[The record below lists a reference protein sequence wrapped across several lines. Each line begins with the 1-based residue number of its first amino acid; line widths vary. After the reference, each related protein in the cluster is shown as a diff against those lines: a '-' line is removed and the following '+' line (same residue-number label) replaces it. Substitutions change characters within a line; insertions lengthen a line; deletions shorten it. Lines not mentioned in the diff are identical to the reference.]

1 MSANNIEIVVAESSV
16 ATQKKVKV
24 PTLSGKYI
32 KFLVFGNWFID
43 RLAVS
48 DEATVEAMREQLE
61 LFAGVSKQT
70 EMFDLFFQEI
80 KDSTK
85 SMKAL
90 IRKHNAPPKKEK
102 KPRAKASDG
111 TETEKKRGRKKK
123 ATEVVHDKQDDLVAE
138 IVAAAQGQGT
148 DGSPNPSLM
157 VAEPQPKKKYVRK
170 PKVAGASPPACPP
183 LSELVADLIVE
194 QPLAIAEPVAEQKV
208 EIVAVAEPE
217 TQKKV
222 KAVKKTDEEK
232 LAEKTAKDAEKLA
245 EKAVKDAEKLAEKT
259 AKDAEKLAEK
269 TAKDAEKLAE
279 KAKKDAEKAKK
290 DADKLLA
297 KADKADKKKKTPPT
311 SPTAHTNN
319 DTDDELELDVRKI
332 TCASSGLS
340 YLLDNDNNVYD
351 IHSHIIVGHL
361 NNLHVSLHNNA

>member
-1 MSANNIEIVVAESSV
+1 MSSQNIEIVIAETVTKVAK
-16 ATQKKVKV
+16 TKT

-43 RLAVS
+43 RLAVAGTT
-48 DEATVEAMREQLE
+48 DEATVEAMRQQLE

-102 KPRAKASDG
+102 KPRAKASVATDG

-170 PKVAGASPPACPP
+170 PKIVEPETARALEP
-183 LSELVADLIVE
+183 ELVAEQIVV
-194 QPLAIAEPVAEQKV
+194 QKVAVAEPVAEV
-208 EIVAVAEPE
+208 VAE
-217 TQKKV
+217 TDTKKKV

-232 LAEKTAKDAEKLA
+232 LAEKAIKDAEKLA
-245 EKAVKDAEKLAEKT
+245 EKEK
-259 AKDAEKLAEK
+259 
-269 TAKDAEKLAE
+269 KDAEKLAE
-279 KAKKDAEKAKK
+279 KAKKDAEKLAEKEKKDAEKAKK
-290 DADKLLA
+290 DAEKLA
-297 KADKADKKKKTPPT
+297 NKATKKPADKKKTTPT
-311 SPTAHTNN
+311 ASPTKLDSDN
-319 DTDDELELDVRKI
+319 DDDDDEVELDVRKI
-332 TCASSGLS
+332 TCTSSGIS
-340 YLLDNDNNVYD
+340 YLIDNLDNVYD
-351 IHSHIIVGHL
+351 INSHLIVGKF
-361 NNLHVSLHNNA
+361 NNLNLTVSIY

>member
-1 MSANNIEIVVAESSV
+1 MSSQNIEIVIAETVTKVAK
-16 ATQKKVKV
+16 TKT

-43 RLAVS
+43 RLAVAGTT
-48 DEATVEAMREQLE
+48 DEATVEAMRLQLE

-102 KPRAKASDG
+102 KPRAKASVATDG

-148 DGSPNPSLM
+148 DGSTNPSLM

-170 PKVAGASPPACPP
+170 PKIVEPETARALEP
-183 LSELVADLIVE
+183 ELVAEQIVV
-194 QPLAIAEPVAEQKV
+194 QKVAVAEPVAEQV
-208 EIVAVAEPE
+208 VAETE
-217 TQKKV
+217 IKKKV

-232 LAEKTAKDAEKLA
+232 LAEKAIKDAEKLA
-245 EKAVKDAEKLAEKT
+245 EKEK
-259 AKDAEKLAEK
+259 
-269 TAKDAEKLAE
+269 KDAEKLAE
-279 KAKKDAEKAKK
+279 KAKKDAEKLANKATKK
-290 DADKLLA
+290 PAD
-297 KADKADKKKKTPPT
+297 KADKADKKKKTTPT
-311 SPTAHTNN
+311 ASPTKLDNN
-319 DTDDELELDVRKI
+319 SDNDDEDDEVELDVRKI
-332 TCASSGLS
+332 TCTSSGIS
-340 YLLDNDNNVYD
+340 YLLDNLDNVYD
-351 IHSHIIVGHL
+351 IHSHLIVGKFNNL
-361 NNLHVSLHNNA
+361 NNSVSII

>member
-1 MSANNIEIVVAESSV
+1 MSANNIEIVVAETVTKV
-16 ATQKKVKV
+16 AKTKT

-43 RLAVS
+43 RLAVAGTA
-48 DEATVEAMREQLE
+48 DEATVETMREQLE

-102 KPRAKASDG
+102 KSRAKASVATDG
-111 TETEKKRGRKKK
+111 TEIEKKRGRKKK

-148 DGSPNPSLM
+148 DGSTNPSLVVEQ

-170 PKVAGASPPACPP
+170 PKVVLAETDVVRALEP
-183 LSELVADLIVE
+183 ELVAEQIVE
-194 QPLAIAEPVAEQKV
+194 QVAEPVAET
-208 EIVAVAEPE
+208 E
-217 TQKKV
+217 TKKKV

-232 LAEKTAKDAEKLA
+232 LAEK
-245 EKAVKDAEKLAEKT
+245 AVKDAEKLAEK
-259 AKDAEKLAEK
+259 EK
-269 TAKDAEKLAE
+269 KDAEKLAE
-279 KAKKDAEKAKK
+279 KAKKDAEKLAEKEKK
-290 DADKLLA
+290 DAEKLAEKTKKDAEKLSA
-297 KADKADKKKKTPPT
+297 KADKKKKTPPT
-311 SPTAHTNN
+311 SPTTTTTPAN
-319 DTDDELELDVRKI
+319 DDENDENDDDDVELDVRKI
-332 TCASSGLS
+332 TCASTGIS

-351 IHSHIIVGHL
+351 INSHNILGKFNL
-361 NNLHVSLHNNA
+361 NNLSVNLI

>member
-269 TAKDAEKLAE
+269 
-279 KAKKDAEKAKK
+279 AKKDAEKAKK

>member
-1 MSANNIEIVVAESSV
+1 MSSQNIEIVIAETVTKVAK
-16 ATQKKVKV
+16 TKT

-43 RLAVS
+43 RLAVAGTT
-48 DEATVEAMREQLE
+48 DEATVEAMRQQLE

-102 KPRAKASDG
+102 KPRAKASVATDG

-148 DGSPNPSLM
+148 DGSTNPSLM

-170 PKVAGASPPACPP
+170 PKIVEPETARALEP
-183 LSELVADLIVE
+183 ELVAEQIVV
-194 QPLAIAEPVAEQKV
+194 QKVAEPVAEQV
-208 EIVAVAEPE
+208 VAETE
-217 TQKKV
+217 TKKKV

-232 LAEKTAKDAEKLA
+232 LAEKAIKDAEKLA
-245 EKAVKDAEKLAEKT
+245 EKEK
-259 AKDAEKLAEK
+259 
-269 TAKDAEKLAE
+269 KDAEKLAE
-279 KAKKDAEKAKK
+279 KAKKDAEKLAEKEKKDAEKAKK
-290 DADKLLA
+290 DAEKLA
-297 KADKADKKKKTPPT
+297 NKATKKPADKKKTTPT
-311 SPTAHTNN
+311 ASPTKLDNN
-319 DTDDELELDVRKI
+319 SDNDDDEDDEVELDVRKI
-332 TCASSGLS
+332 TCTSSGIS
-340 YLLDNDNNVYD
+340 YLIDNLDNVYD
-351 IHSHIIVGHL
+351 INSHLIVGKFNNL
-361 NNLHVSLHNNA
+361 NNSVSIY

>member
-1 MSANNIEIVVAESSV
+1 MSSQNIEIVIAETVTKVAK
-16 ATQKKVKV
+16 TKT

-43 RLAVS
+43 RLAVAGTT
-48 DEATVEAMREQLE
+48 DEATVEAMRLQLE

-102 KPRAKASDG
+102 KPRAKASVATDG

-138 IVAAAQGQGT
+138 IVAAAQGQVT
-148 DGSPNPSLM
+148 DGSTNPSLM

-170 PKVAGASPPACPP
+170 PKIVEPETARALEP
-183 LSELVADLIVE
+183 ELVAEQIVV
-194 QPLAIAEPVAEQKV
+194 QKVAVAEPVAEQV
-208 EIVAVAEPE
+208 VAETE
-217 TQKKV
+217 IKKKV

-232 LAEKTAKDAEKLA
+232 LAEKAIKDAEKLA
-245 EKAVKDAEKLAEKT
+245 EKEK
-259 AKDAEKLAEK
+259 
-269 TAKDAEKLAE
+269 KDAEKLAE
-279 KAKKDAEKAKK
+279 KAKKDAEKLAEKEKKDAEKAKK
-290 DADKLLA
+290 DAEKLA
-297 KADKADKKKKTPPT
+297 NKATKKPADKADKADKKKKTTPT
-311 SPTAHTNN
+311 ASPTKLDNN
-319 DTDDELELDVRKI
+319 SDNDDEDDEVELDVRKI
-332 TCASSGLS
+332 TCTSSGIS
-340 YLLDNDNNVYD
+340 YLLDNLDNVYD
-351 IHSHIIVGHL
+351 IHSHLIVGKFNNL
-361 NNLHVSLHNNA
+361 NNSVSII

>member
-1 MSANNIEIVVAESSV
+1 MSSQNIEIVIAETQGTTGSPNPSLGV
-16 ATQKKVKV
+16 PTQKKAKT

-43 RLAVS
+43 RLAVAGTT
-48 DEATVEAMREQLE
+48 DEATVEAMRLQLE

-102 KPRAKASDG
+102 KSRAKASVATDG

-138 IVAAAQGQGT
+138 IVAAAQGAGT
-148 DGSPNPSLM
+148 DSSPNPSLM

-170 PKVAGASPPACPP
+170 PKTQGTDGSTNPSLQLEP
-183 LSELVADLIVE
+183 ELVAEQIVV
-194 QPLAIAEPVAEQKV
+194 QKVAEPVAEV
-208 EIVAVAEPE
+208 VAETE
-217 TQKKV
+217 TKKKV

-232 LAEKTAKDAEKLA
+232 LAEKALKDAEKLA
-245 EKAVKDAEKLAEKT
+245 EKEK
-259 AKDAEKLAEK
+259 
-269 TAKDAEKLAE
+269 KDAEKLAE
-279 KAKKDAEKAKK
+279 KAKKDAEKLAEKEKK
-290 DADKLLA
+290 DAEKLA
-297 KADKADKKKKTPPT
+297 NKATKKPADKKKTTPT
-311 SPTAHTNN
+311 ASPTKLDSDN
-319 DTDDELELDVRKI
+319 DDDDEVELDVRKI
-332 TCASSGLS
+332 TCNDSGIS
-340 YLLDNDNNVYD
+340 YLVDNDYNVYD
-351 IHSHIIVGHL
+351 INSHLIVGKF
-361 NNLHVSLHNNA
+361 NNNNYSVSII

>member
-1 MSANNIEIVVAESSV
+1 MSANNIEIVVAETVTKV
-16 ATQKKVKV
+16 AKIKT

-43 RLAVS
+43 RLAVAGTT
-48 DEATVEAMREQLE
+48 DEATVETMREQLE

-102 KPRAKASDG
+102 KSRAKASVATDG
-111 TETEKKRGRKKK
+111 TEIEKKRGRKKK

-148 DGSPNPSLM
+148 DGSTNPSLVVEQ

-170 PKVAGASPPACPP
+170 PKVVLAETETDVVRALEP
-183 LSELVADLIVE
+183 ELVAEQIVE
-194 QPLAIAEPVAEQKV
+194 QVAEPVAET
-208 EIVAVAEPE
+208 E
-217 TQKKV
+217 TKKKV

-232 LAEKTAKDAEKLA
+232 LAEK
-245 EKAVKDAEKLAEKT
+245 AVKDAEKLAEK
-259 AKDAEKLAEK
+259 EK
-269 TAKDAEKLAE
+269 KDAEKLAE
-279 KAKKDAEKAKK
+279 KAKKDAEKLAEKEKK
-290 DADKLLA
+290 DAEKLAEKTKKDAEKLSA
-297 KADKADKKKKTPPT
+297 KADKKKKTPPT
-311 SPTAHTNN
+311 SPTTHTTPAN
-319 DTDDELELDVRKI
+319 DDDNDDDDVELDVRKI
-332 TCASSGLS
+332 TCASTGIS

-351 IHSHIIVGHL
+351 INSHNILGKFNL
-361 NNLHVSLHNNA
+361 NNLSVNLI